1 MFGLKVWYVGVFG
14 FPPNFVGVIWT
25 LSSTRNIKTNTNYHF
40 TDFQTTSSTPV
51 SPRPPVLSARRPGD
65 SSGTARS
72 CEVCTSSLSSF
83 AECREPHNSLLIWC
97 VCNSRNEIS
106 FYTCMFVKRNW
117 KENEMVSLVV
127 ETLLWVA
134 LAVIHNFWPGIYGI
148 KLIEVQTWRY
158 RSAYTVCSW
167 FDVFAPNRLT
177 SSLSHSYYS
186 ECQIYRFLSI
196 VGIELASKSF
206 VAGRKPL
213 RYCST

>member
-1 MFGLKVWYVGVFG
+1 MFGLEVWYVGVFG
-14 FPPNFVGVIWT
+14 FPPNFVGEIWT
-25 LSSTRNIKTNTNYHF
+25 KTNTNYHI

-51 SPRPPVLSARRPGD
+51 SPDASVPSARKTGD
-65 SSGTARS
+65 PSETVWS

-106 FYTCMFVKRNW
+106 FSTCMFVKRNW
-117 KENEMVSLVV
+117 KENEMVSSVV

-134 LAVIHNFWPGIYGI
+134 LAVIHNFWPGTNGI
-148 KLIEVQTWRY
+148 ELIEVQTWRY
-158 RSAYTVCSW
+158 RAAYTVWGCFVES
-167 FDVFAPNRLT
+167 ASSRLT
-177 SSLSHSYYS
+177 RSLSHSYYS
-186 ECQIYRFLSI
+186 EYQIYEFLSL

-213 RYCST
+213 PYWST